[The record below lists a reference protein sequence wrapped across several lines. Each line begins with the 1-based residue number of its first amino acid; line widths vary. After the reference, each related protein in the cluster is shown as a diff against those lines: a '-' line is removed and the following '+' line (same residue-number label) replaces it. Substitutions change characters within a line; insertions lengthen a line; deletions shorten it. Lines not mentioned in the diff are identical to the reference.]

1 MSPGMRVVYVVKSQG
16 IEKIRFD
23 LVDFLVSCR
32 ETRGFVIEVLVNLQ
46 NLKILHLHSFAE
58 DTILE
63 MLPTCC
69 AKLEELSMIKSR
81 ITEKGLISLC
91 QRENNGDETRSLNL
105 RVIDLSGITQ
115 INDGVSYL
123 LKNMPS
129 LEIIVYQ
136 DLHLVLSNMYK
147 LDVHKASED
156 KYNLTSFAIP
166 YANTSNCSPR
176 IQDVLCILSMCCPY
190 IKVLSVPI
198 ETKQDLESISKL
210 SELEDFSAVDI
221 SLTADLDLNWFL
233 KQKGE
238 TLKRFKI
245 LKFRISVDT
254 LIQNCP
260 NLESLTLQYTCFH
273 LSDPNIN
280 LKQLNYLYE
289 LYIKSIHYN
298 GNSKQAVIDI
308 LNCSPKLENLAFFD
322 CEFKHDDEFATKF
335 TKYCEDSNLHVL
347 TFNTCDLDMPWLQ
360 AILLTC
366 SSLKTLVLDQCNG
379 IDSNNI
385 ETLYKVSLSLKNKVE
400 IIHKCAGIG
409 FPIYDSDVSYN
420 DMDFYRMF
428 GLTLVN
434 G

>member
-1 MSPGMRVVYVVKSQG
+1 
-16 IEKIRFD
+16 
-23 LVDFLVSCR
+23 
-32 ETRGFVIEVLVNLQ
+32 
-46 NLKILHLHSFAE
+46 
-58 DTILE
+58 
-63 MLPTCC
+63 MLPSCC
-69 AKLEELSMIKSR
+69 AKLEELSMIMSC

-91 QRENNGDETRSLNL
+91 QKENNGDETRSLNL

-115 INDGVSYL
+115 INDGVSCL

-147 LDVHKASED
+147 HDVHKASED
-156 KYNLTSFAIP
+156 KYNLTSFTIP
-166 YANTSNCSPR
+166 YGYTSNCFPR

-245 LKFRISVDT
+245 RNFRISVDT

-260 NLESLTLQYTCFH
+260 NLESLTFQYTCFH

-298 GNSKQAVIDI
+298 SNSKQAVIDI

-322 CEFKHDDEFATKF
+322 CDFKHNDEFATKF

-347 TFNTCDLDMPWLQ
+347 TFNTCALDMPLLQ
-360 AILLTC
+360 TILLTC
-366 SSLKTLVLDQCNG
+366 SSLKTLVLDQCYD

-385 ETLYKVSLSLKNKVE
+385 EALYKVSLSLKNKVE
-400 IIHKCAGIG
+400 ISWNDDRSESNS
-409 FPIYDSDVSYN
+409 IYTYSDVFNSDSDF
-420 DMDFYRMF
+420 DIDDFDYYESDGYDDEDQYF
-428 GLTLVN
+428 FIS
-434 G
+434 